1 MIYTYIL
8 NTDHTMLH
16 PIQRRL
22 IRNSK
27 FPHFTTVQQNCST
40 ITQIN
45 HPQLLKDKSSFPTN
59 LLLNSLYFIYIYI
72 YVYIYTYTY
81 IHIYIYMYINI
92 YLYLYIYIYIYI
104 YICMYV
110 KYIRNKPRKFK
121 FFIESP

>member
-59 LLLNSLYFIYIYI
+59 LLLNSLYFIYIYMYI
-72 YVYIYTYTY
+72 YVHIY
-81 IHIYIYMYINI
+81 IYIYMYINI
-92 YLYLYIYIYIYI
+92 YLYIYIYI